1 MISANAFEP
10 IFRESSMVW
19 AQTILGTLAVCL
31 SVGHVAIAA
40 EAVVA
45 DKAALRQGHVYS
57 EAGARDV
64 LAEMSA
70 KYRDASAWK
79 QHAAA
84 IRENI
89 LRGAQLEQLPPP
101 SPLKPQRHTRRVMDG
116 YSVENVA
123 FEALPG
129 FLVMGNLYLPT
140 DTDKPMAGVLT
151 PHGHWKDGRHREAKQ
166 HLCASLS
173 HMGAAVFAWDMLGF
187 GESKPCEHKH
197 PQALRLQ
204 TYSSMRAVDF
214 LLSLGIVDE
223 VRIGITGASGGGTQT
238 FLLSAIDPRI
248 DVSAPVVQVSA
259 HFYGGCVCE
268 SGMPIHV
275 YGDHETNNVEI
286 AASFAPKP
294 LLLVSN
300 GDDWTANT
308 PRVEFPYVKRIYR
321 LLDVEN
327 NVENAHFAEE
337 KHDYGPSKREAVYR
351 FFAKHLG
358 LSLAAIQD
366 ENGAIDESF
375 VTLLE
380 LEELAVFDK
389 SHPRP
394 PHLLGDCAEVLK
406 LLDAK
411 E

>member
-1 MISANAFEP
+1 MGWAP
-10 IFRESSMVW
+10 TIF
-19 AQTILGTLAVCL
+19 ATLAVCL
-31 SVGHVAIAA
+31 SVERIAIGA
-40 EAVVA
+40 EAEGS
-45 DKAALRQGHVYS
+45 DKAQLRQGHVYA
-57 EAGARDV
+57 EEVARNV
-64 LAEMSA
+64 LAGMAA
-70 KYRDASAWK
+70 KHPDASAWK
-79 QHAAA
+79 QHAAT
-84 IRENI
+84 IRKNI
-89 LRGAQLEQLPPP
+89 LRGAQLEHLPPP
-101 SPLKPQRHTRRVMDG
+101 CPLNPLRHSRRVMDG

-129 FLVMGNLYLPT
+129 FLVTGNLYLPT
-140 DTDKPMAGVLT
+140 DADKPMAGVLT
-151 PHGHWKDGRHREAKQ
+151 PHGHWKDGRRREAKQ
-166 HLCASLS
+166 QLCASLS
-173 HMGAAVFAWDMLGF
+173 RMGAVVFAWDMLGF

-223 VRIGITGASGGGTQT
+223 DRIGITGASGGGTQT
-238 FLLSAIDPRI
+238 FLLAAIDSRI

-275 YGDHETNNVEI
+275 HGDFETDNVEI

-308 PRVEFPYVKRIYR
+308 PHVEFPYVKRIYQ
-321 LLDVEN
+321 LLDAEN

-337 KHDYGPSKREAVYR
+337 THDYGPAKRAAVYR

-358 LSLAAIQD
+358 LNLAAIQD
-366 ENGAIDESF
+366 ESGAIDESF
-375 VTLLE
+375 VTSLPSE
-380 LEELAVFDK
+380 QLAVFDK

-394 PHLLGDCAEVLK
+394 PHLVGNCAEALK
-406 LLDAK
+406 LLDSK